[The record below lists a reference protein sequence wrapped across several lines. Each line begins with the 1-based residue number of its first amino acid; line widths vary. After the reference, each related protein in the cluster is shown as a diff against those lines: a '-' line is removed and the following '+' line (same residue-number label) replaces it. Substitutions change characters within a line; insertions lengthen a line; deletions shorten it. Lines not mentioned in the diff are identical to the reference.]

1 MTIKKHMSGEDTIF
15 TNHVDKARIINKEV
29 MPKRV
34 ARYIIN
40 LFKSRNGCCCL
51 HQFESLFRG
60 VEMEKMRYPEAPSS
74 YHSNA
79 SRTNKFE
86 DPCKELWRKH

>member
-1 MTIKKHMSGEDTIF
+1 
-15 TNHVDKARIINKEV
+15 

-40 LFKSRNGCCCL
+40 LSKSRNGCCCL
-51 HQFESLFRG
+51 HQFERLFRG

>member
-1 MTIKKHMSGEDTIF
+1 MK
-15 TNHVDKARIINKEV
+15 REV
-29 MPKRV
+29 MSKRV
-34 ARYIIN
+34 ARQIIN
-40 LFKSRNGCCCL
+40 LSKSHNGCCCL

-60 VEMEKMRYPEAPSS
+60 VQMEKMRYTEAPSS
-74 YHSNA
+74 GHSNA